1 VKLAFYLTAALMIAA
16 ALAALLLP
24 LVRQGRHEGRPRGI
38 FVLALAIALLL
49 PLGAAGMYLLVGTP
63 VALDGIPRQ
72 PSLAEQKQQAVQ
84 QWLAAAHAYDTQR
97 RPSDARDAYQNALK
111 LAPDNTAAM
120 VGWVEAEMAQ
130 QTDFAVDAPARQL
143 LQRAIAL
150 EPNNQR
156 ALWLWG
162 IAQFQQ
168 QDYAGA
174 AITWKHLLPLL
185 DSGSAL
191 AQSVQQQIALA
202 DAKSKMPHQK

>member
-1 VKLAFYLTAALMIAA
+1 VKLAFYLIGALMVAA

-24 LVRQGRHEGRPRGI
+24 LLRQGRRHGRSRGV
-38 FVLALAIALLL
+38 FLLALAVALLL
-49 PLGAAGMYLLVGTP
+49 PLGAAGMYLFVGTP

-84 QWLAAAHAYDTQR
+84 QWMTAAHAYDTQR
-97 RPSDARDAYQNALK
+97 RTSDARDAYQHALE
-111 LAPDNTAAM
+111 LAPDNTTAM

-130 QTDFAVDAPARQL
+130 QTDFAVDARARQL

-174 AITWKHLLPLL
+174 AATWKHLLPLL
-185 DSGSAL
+185 DSSSAL

-202 DAKSKMPHQK
+202 DAKSKMPNQK

>member
-1 VKLAFYLTAALMIAA
+1 VKLAFYLTAALMIAV
-16 ALAALLLP
+16 ALTALLLP
-24 LVRQGRHEGRPRGI
+24 LMRQGRRESRARGV
-38 FVLALAIALLL
+38 FVLVLAIALLL
-49 PLGAAGMYLLVGTP
+49 PLGAAGIYLVVGTP
-63 VALDGIPRQ
+63 IALDGIPRQ
-72 PSLAEQKQQAVQ
+72 PSLAEQQQQAAK

-97 RPSDARDAYQNALK
+97 RPGDASDAYQNVLK
-111 LAPDNTAAM
+111 LAPDNTTAM

-130 QTDFAVDAPARQL
+130 QTNFAVDAPARQL

-174 AITWKHLLPLL
+174 ATTWKHLLPLL

-202 DAKSKMPHQK
+202 DAKSKQPNQQ